1 LINYVKYGVYYT
13 IYLVRGLSGKVQ
25 DGKDLPFRELAD
37 TFERIEIISSRTQMT
52 VLLVNLFKK
61 TPPEIIDRVIYL
73 LQGRLWPDWK
83 GLPELGVGEKML
95 IKAIALA
102 TQSTDSEVERLY
114 KSLGDLGKAA
124 EKLKAMYEEKLKK
137 TSVSI
142 LAFIPAKRELTVNQ
156 VYDTLTRVA
165 LATGEGSRDIKL
177 KLLAGLL
184 SDASPKEAKYI
195 VRFVEGRLRLGIGD
209 ATIMDALAIVYGG
222 GAHAR
227 PIIERAYN
235 LRADLGHVAKVLATE
250 GLEALK
256 KIKPQVGI
264 PIRPMLAER
273 LNDPREMLKKVGGEA
288 FIEYKYDGERA
299 QIHKAGDK
307 IWIYSR
313 RLENITHQYPDVVE
327 YARKYIRAREAIV
340 EGEIVAYDPD
350 TGELRPFQE
359 LMRRKRKHD
368 IHIAIKE
375 VPVKVFLFDLL
386 YVDGEDYTMKPLPE
400 RRAKLLEVIEQ
411 TDVFQV
417 AEYIK
422 TRDPDE
428 LEKFFLKAIEEGA
441 EGVMVKAL
449 HRNAIYQAGTRGW
462 LWIKYKRDYKSEMID
477 TVDLVVVGA
486 FYGRGRRGGKFGA
499 LLMAAYN
506 PEKDV
511 FETVCKVGSG
521 FKDED
526 IDKLPEMLKPYIIER
541 KHPRVVAK
549 MEPDVWVTPALVA
562 EIIGAELT
570 LSPLHTCCLDAIKPG
585 VGISI
590 RFPRF
595 IRWRPDKGPEDA
607 TTSQELLEM
616 YKRQLKK
623 ITVQT

>member
-1 LINYVKYGVYYT
+1 MSNEKASYDKDMPF
-13 IYLVRGLSGKVQ
+13 KV
-25 DGKDLPFRELAD
+25 LAE

-61 TPPEIIDRVIYL
+61 TPPEIIDKVIYL
-73 LQGRLWPDWK
+73 LQGRLWPEWK
-83 GLPELGVGEKML
+83 GLPELGVGEKTL

-102 TQSTDSEVERLY
+102 TQSTESEVESLY
-114 KSLGDLGKAA
+114 KSLGDLGRAA
-124 EKLKAMYEEKLKK
+124 EKLKLKYEERMKK
-137 TSVSI
+137 QSMSI
-142 LAFIPAKRELTVNQ
+142 LSFIPVKKELTVNQ
-156 VYDTLTRVA
+156 VYDVLSRVA
-165 LATGEGSRDIKL
+165 LAQGEGSRDIKL

-222 GAHAR
+222 GAHTR

-235 LRADLGHVAKVLATE
+235 LRADLGHVAKILATQ
-250 GLEALK
+250 GVDALK
-256 KIKPQVGI
+256 GIKPQVGI

-273 LNDPREMLKKVGGEA
+273 LSDPNEMLRKVGGEA
-288 FIEYKYDGERA
+288 FVEYKYDGERA
-299 QIHKAGDK
+299 QIHKSGDK

-313 RLENITHQYPDVVE
+313 RLENITYQYPDVVE
-327 YARKYIRAREAIV
+327 YARKYIKAKEAIV

-375 VPVKVFLFDLL
+375 IPVKVFLFDLL
-386 YVDGEDYTMKPLPE
+386 YADGEDYTVKPLPE
-400 RRAKLLEVIEQ
+400 RRAKLEEIIEQ
-411 TDVFQV
+411 TEVFQI

-422 TRDPDE
+422 TRDPEE
-428 LEKFFLKAIEEGA
+428 LEKFFLKAIEDGA
-441 EGVMVKAL
+441 EGVMIKAI

-526 IDKLPEMLKPYIIER
+526 IDKLPEMLKPYIIDK
-541 KHPRVVAK
+541 KHPRVVAR
-549 MEPDVWVTPALVA
+549 MQPDVWVTPALVA

-570 LSPLHTCCLDAIKPG
+570 LSPLHTCCLDVIKPG

-623 ITVQT
+623 LSG

>member
-1 LINYVKYGVYYT
+1 M
-13 IYLVRGLSGKVQ
+13 
-25 DGKDLPFRELAD
+25 PFRVLAD
-37 TFERIEIISSRTQMT
+37 TFEKIEIISSRTQMT
-52 VLLVNLFKK
+52 VLLVNLFKN
-61 TPPEIIDRVIYL
+61 TPPEIIDKVIYL
-73 LQGRLWPDWK
+73 LQGRLWPEWK
-83 GLPELGVGEKML
+83 GLPELGVGEKTL

-102 TQSTDSEVERLY
+102 TQSTESEVESLY

-124 EKLKAMYEEKLKK
+124 EKLKLKYEEKMKK
-137 TSVSI
+137 QTVSI
-142 LAFIPAKRELTVNQ
+142 LSFIPVKKELTVNQ
-156 VYDTLTRVA
+156 VYDVLTRIA
-165 LATGEGSRDIKL
+165 LAQGEGSRDIKL

-184 SDASPKEAKYI
+184 SEASPKEAKYI

-222 GAHAR
+222 GAHTR

-235 LRADLGHVAKVLATE
+235 LRADLGHVAKILATQ
-250 GLEALK
+250 GIEALK
-256 KIKPQVGI
+256 GIKPQVGI

-273 LNDPREMLKKVGGEA
+273 LNDPNEILRKVGGEA
-288 FIEYKYDGERA
+288 FVEYKYDGERA
-299 QIHKAGDK
+299 QIHKSGDK

-313 RLENITHQYPDVVE
+313 RLENITYQYPDVVE
-327 YARKYIRAREAIV
+327 YARKYIKANEAIV

-359 LMRRKRKHD
+359 LMRRKRKHN

-375 VPVKVFLFDLL
+375 IPVKVFLFDLL
-386 YVDGEDYTMKPLPE
+386 YADGEDYTVKPLPE
-400 RRAKLLEVIEQ
+400 RRAKLEEIIEQ
-411 TDVFQV
+411 TEVFQI

-422 TRDPDE
+422 TRDPEE
-428 LEKFFLKAIEEGA
+428 LEKFFLKAIEDGA
-441 EGVMVKAL
+441 EGVMIKAINK
-449 HRNAIYQAGTRGW
+449 NAIYQAGTRGW

-486 FYGRGRRGGKFGA
+486 FYGKGRRGGKFGA
-499 LLMAAYN
+499 LLMASYN

-526 IDKLPEMLKPYIIER
+526 IEKLPEMLKPYIIDR
-541 KHPRVVAK
+541 KHPRVVAR
-549 MEPDVWVTPALVA
+549 MQPDVWITPALVA

-570 LSPLHTCCLDAIKPG
+570 LSPLHTCCLDKIKPG

-595 IRWRPDKGPEDA
+595 IRWRSDKGPEDA
-607 TTSQELLEM
+607 TTSQELLEI

-623 ITVQT
+623 LGE